1 MNCKY
6 HCLVVFSIV
15 IVFFISITPGN
26 CSQPSQPPWI
36 GTKVSPRLKLG
47 KPFTYSVHIQ
57 SCDSA
62 EVTSLDILLPTG
74 VTLQKGKLRWE
85 GKIGRNEQVDREIV
99 LRIDS
104 AGTYKIRT
112 VYNMANFLE
121 PRNAEL
127 FPCVALVNIYAT
139 ADTMLSF
146 YSQEDLD
153 NKLKPKQQENPL
165 HHFAR
170 PQLKSNLQK

>member
-1 MNCKY
+1 MNRNP
-6 HCLVVFSIV
+6 HFLVVCFLVV
-15 IVFFISITPGN
+15 ILFTSITPGY
-26 CSQPSQPPWI
+26 CSQPSEPPWI
-36 GTKVSPRLKLG
+36 GAVVSPRLKLG

-74 VTLQKGKLRWE
+74 VMLQKGKLRWE

-104 AGTYKIRT
+104 AGTYAIRT

-121 PRNAEL
+121 TRNAEL

-153 NKLKPKQQENPL
+153 NKLKPKQQENSI
-165 HHFAR
+165 HRSAR
-170 PQLKSNLQK
+170 P